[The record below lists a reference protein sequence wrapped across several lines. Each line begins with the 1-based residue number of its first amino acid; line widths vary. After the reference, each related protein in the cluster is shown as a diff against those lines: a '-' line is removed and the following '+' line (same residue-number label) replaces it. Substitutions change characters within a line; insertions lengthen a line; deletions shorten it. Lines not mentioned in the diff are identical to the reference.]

1 MFLNK
6 RYFASDVAFS
16 SYIYIYIYMF
26 LKFVKVLLLT
36 HIIENM
42 DDIVR
47 KCVPPWPPGDSLL
60 SDTMH

>member
-1 MFLNK
+1 
-6 RYFASDVAFS
+6 
-16 SYIYIYIYMF
+16 MF
-26 LKFVKVLLLT
+26 LKFVKVLLVT